1 MNAGLITIGDEI
13 LAGDTVNTNATW
25 LGERLRD
32 LGVSVER
39 MLVVP
44 DRVADIAKVVNEY
57 RAAYDVVVV
66 TGGLGPTHDD
76 VTMEGVAAAFGT
88 ELADDDDVRRWLEDE
103 GGYSGDDLA
112 PATTHIPRTA
122 TFLRNPEGVAP
133 GCVIE
138 NVYVL
143 PGLPREMKAMFD
155 LIESEF
161 RGATRYSQTVTTPEP
176 ESELLDRISDVR
188 DRFDVRIGSYPGES
202 VRLKIESEDEQEV
215 EAATAWLL
223 ERVESVE

>member
-1 MNAGLITIGDEI
+1 MDAGLITIGDEI
-13 LAGDTVNTNATW
+13 LAGDTVNTNAAW

-44 DRVADIAKVVNEY
+44 DRVADIAEVVNEY
-57 RAAYDVVVV
+57 RAAYDAVVV

-76 VTMEGVAAAFGT
+76 VTMAGVAAAFGT
-88 ELADDDDVRRWLEDE
+88 ELAADEDVRHWLEDG

-112 PATTHIPRTA
+112 PATTHIPAGA
-122 TFLRNPEGVAP
+122 TFLKNPEGVAP
-133 GCVIE
+133 GCVIQ

-143 PGLPREMKAMFD
+143 PGLPREMKAMFG

-161 RGATRYSQTVTTPEP
+161 SGATRYSETVTTPEP
-176 ESELLDRISDVR
+176 ESELLDRITEAR
-188 DRFDVRIGSYPGES
+188 ERFDVRIGSYPGEA
-202 VRLKIESEDEQEV
+202 VRLKIESEDEQAV
-215 EAATAWLL
+215 EAATQWLL
-223 ERVESVE
+223 ERVESID